1 MKGKIYKYPAG
12 TYVFKS
18 KSQLIKEY
26 KDVCDFDK
34 YGKLNYIMKGSY
46 LSNTMLNEIQCIYM
60 PFPFNENSLRITAD
74 CRLSNGEVSTFLI
87 DGWMLKLNGLIMDT
101 E

>member
-12 TYVFKS
+12 TYILKS
-18 KSQLIKEY
+18 KSQFIKEY
-26 KDVCDFDK
+26 KDVCSFDE
-34 YGKLNYIMKGSY
+34 YGNLDYIMKGSY
-46 LSNTMLNEIQCIYM
+46 LSSTMLNEIRCIYM
-60 PFPFNENSLRITAD
+60 PFSFNENSLRITAD

-87 DGWMLKLNGLIMDT
+87 DGWMLKLNDLIMDT